1 MIERKLKIS
10 NNKNRRDVKW
20 IDLYTDLYIV
30 IGEMLKGKMSISD
43 YLVSL
48 NGEKTDAV
56 LSFEDLKPFIM
67 ETILLPYLWK
77 ER

>member
-1 MIERKLKIS
+1 
-10 NNKNRRDVKW
+10 
-20 IDLYTDLYIV
+20 
-30 IGEMLKGKMSISD
+30 MLKGKMSFKN
-43 YLVSL
+43 YFKSL

-56 LSFEDLKPFIM
+56 LSFGDLKPFIM